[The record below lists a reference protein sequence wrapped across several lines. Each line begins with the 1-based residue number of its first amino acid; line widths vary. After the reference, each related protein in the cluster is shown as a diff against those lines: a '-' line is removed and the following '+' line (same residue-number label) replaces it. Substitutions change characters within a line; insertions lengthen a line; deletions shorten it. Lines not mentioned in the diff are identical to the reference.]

1 MVPVLIPLQLL
12 TFSFNSPE
20 KGRAF
25 YGKRFYLINLRS
37 ITWRCICSRNFQ
49 TVFEHLVKIR
59 LITDKVTSWI
69 DLHEVLFPGD
79 KKANSFVKNMCT
91 KDLSLKDSCEAH
103 LHKSSCSCKSQ
114 VMIKTNSYR
123 RIFRT

>member
-1 MVPVLIPLQLL
+1 MVPVLIPLL

-20 KGRAF
+20 KERAF

-79 KKANSFVKNMCT
+79 KKANIFVKNMCT
-91 KDLSLKDSCEAH
+91 KDFSLKDSCEAH

-114 VMIKTNSYR
+114 VMIKTNSYH